1 MLRSMP
7 VRRFKRG
14 FKLGLIKLLIG
25 NKAAGVHLSYVGQ
38 GATADLCRRIVDI
51 GHTDVLV
58 VTDKALKEL
67 GLAERALAGL
77 IDAGVNLHWYAGVD
91 PDPTFAHVVEGSQVL
106 RSAGCTAVVAVGGG
120 SSMDAAK
127 IIACT
132 RSSDES
138 PDKWVG
144 LNKTP
149 DDIVP
154 IYAVPTT
161 SGTGSEATMGAV
173 IKDPVEKLK
182 HIIVAEGLL
191 PQAVALD
198 PELLLGL
205 PAPVTAA
212 TGIDALTHGIE
223 AYICI
228 WDRGTRKENG
238 RLAVQGVFQWL
249 ERAVQNPGDIESRQG
264 MAVAAYHAGIAINQ
278 VGVGNVHAIA
288 HQLGARFGIPHGQAN
303 ALVLPHVLKAC
314 LAEAETALA
323 ELAVVTQVSDA
334 ASPAARA
341 QAFVDA
347 VTDLISKV
355 GIADTDARI
364 QSAEWTALAHAAMDE
379 SDGYVS
385 PRLLS
390 KAEIMEILERIT
402 VR

>member
-7 VRRFKRG
+7 VRRLKRG

-38 GATADLCRRIVDI
+38 GSTSDLCRRIVDI

-77 IDAGVNLHWYAGVD
+77 VEAGVNLHWYAGVD
-91 PDPTFAHVVEGSQVL
+91 PDPTFAHVIEGRQVL
-106 RSAGCTAVVAVGGG
+106 RGAGCTAVIAVGGG

-138 PDKWVG
+138 PDQWVG
-144 LNKTP
+144 MNKVP
-149 DDIVP
+149 EDILP
-154 IYAVPTT
+154 IYAIPTT

-173 IKDPVEKLK
+173 IKDPAAKLK

-191 PQAVALD
+191 PQAVAINPD
-198 PELLLGL
+198 LLVGL
-205 PAPVTAA
+205 PAPITAA

-223 AYICI
+223 AFICI

-238 RLAVQGVFQWL
+238 RLAIQGVFRWL
-249 ERAVQNPGDIESRQG
+249 ERAVENPEDIEARQG

-288 HQLGARFGIPHGQAN
+288 HQLGARYGIPHGQAN
-303 ALVLPHVLKAC
+303 ALALPHVLKAC
-314 LAEAETALA
+314 LAESETALA
-323 ELAVVTQVSDA
+323 ELAVVTNVSDA
-334 ASPAARA
+334 ASPVARA
-341 QAFVDA
+341 QAFVEA
-347 VTDLISKV
+347 VTDLIRNV
-355 GIADTDARI
+355 GISETDPRI
-364 QSAEWTALAHAAMDE
+364 QSADWETLAHAAMDE

-385 PRLLS
+385 PRLLT
-390 KAEIMEILERIT
+390 KEEMLGILRDIS
-402 VR
+402 VN

>member
-14 FKLGLIKLLIG
+14 FQLGLIKLLIG

-91 PDPTFAHVVEGSQVL
+91 PDPTFAHVVEGSKVL

-149 DDIVP
+149 EDIVP

-173 IKDPVEKLK
+173 IKDPAEKLK

-238 RLAVQGVFQWL
+238 RLAVQGVFRWL

-341 QAFVDA
+341 QAFVEA
-347 VTDLISKV
+347 VTDLIAKV
-355 GIADTDARI
+355 GIADTDPRI
-364 QSAEWTALAHAAMDE
+364 QSAEWTAVAHAAMDE

-390 KAEIMEILERIT
+390 KAEMMEILERIT

>member
-1 MLRSMP
+1 
-7 VRRFKRG
+7 
-14 FKLGLIKLLIG
+14 
-25 NKAAGVHLSYVGQ
+25 
-38 GATADLCRRIVDI
+38 
-51 GHTDVLV
+51 

-91 PDPTFAHVVEGSQVL
+91 PDPTFAHVVEGSKVL

-149 DDIVP
+149 EDIVP

-173 IKDPVEKLK
+173 IKDPAEKLK

-238 RLAVQGVFQWL
+238 RLAVQGVFRWL

-341 QAFVDA
+341 QAFVEA
-347 VTDLISKV
+347 VTDLIAKV
-355 GIADTDARI
+355 GIADTDPRI
-364 QSAEWTALAHAAMDE
+364 QSAEWTAVAHAAMDE

-390 KAEIMEILERIT
+390 KAEMMEILERIT

>member
-14 FKLGLIKLLIG
+14 FQLGLIKLLIG

-91 PDPTFAHVVEGSQVL
+91 PDPTFAHVVEGSRVL

-144 LNKTP
+144 LNKSP
-149 DDIVP
+149 EDIVP

-173 IKDPVEKLK
+173 IKDPAEKLK

-238 RLAVQGVFQWL
+238 RLAVQGVFRWL
-249 ERAVQNPGDIESRQG
+249 ERAMQNPGDIESRQG

-347 VTDLISKV
+347 VTDLIAKV
-355 GIADTDARI
+355 GIADTDPRI
-364 QSAEWTALAHAAMDE
+364 QSAEWTAVAHAAMDE

-390 KAEIMEILERIT
+390 KAEMMEILERIT

>member
-1 MLRSMP
+1 MP

-14 FKLGLIKLLIG
+14 FQLGLIKLLIG

-91 PDPTFAHVVEGSQVL
+91 PDPTFAHVVEGSKVL

-149 DDIVP
+149 EDIVP

-173 IKDPVEKLK
+173 IKDPAEKLK

-238 RLAVQGVFQWL
+238 RLAVQGVFRWL

-347 VTDLISKV
+347 VTDLIAKV
-355 GIADTDARI
+355 GIADTDPRI
-364 QSAEWTALAHAAMDE
+364 QSAEWTAVAHAAMDE

-390 KAEIMEILERIT
+390 KAEMMEILERIT